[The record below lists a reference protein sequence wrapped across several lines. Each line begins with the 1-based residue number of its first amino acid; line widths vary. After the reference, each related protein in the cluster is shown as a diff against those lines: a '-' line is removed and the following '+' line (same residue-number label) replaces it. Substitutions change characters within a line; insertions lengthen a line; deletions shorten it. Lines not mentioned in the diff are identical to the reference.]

1 MDPYPIKDAG
11 TPRREKEIRLR
22 AHAVSRGTAMG
33 KIVFLYG
40 KKRQFYRISLK
51 ENQIDREIRRFRSS
65 VRLAKI
71 HLKKIGLRGSGKP
84 GDAVSG
90 IFDVHRMI
98 LEDDSFVGGIEEKIR
113 DEKVNAEWAVKIV
126 SDAYITKFKNIPDEH
141 LRSKYADVEDVAQR
155 LVTALGG
162 GRNPGIRLEKNS
174 IIAASEINPSTLVE
188 LGPSQPSALVTEH
201 GGWTSH
207 TFILAREID
216 LPAVTGIKRI
226 LRRVATG
233 DSVIVDGYRGELI
246 IHPSLETI
254 AEYRAAANRR
264 TAVRVDEL
272 LPPQLPTRTL
282 DGREITIRANADIPS
297 AYKAAKRLG
306 AKGIGLYRSEF
317 LFNQFR
323 GFPSESVQVEAY
335 KKIAALVGPEGVKIR
350 TFDLH
355 ADQLVGQN
363 YEKEKNPALGLRAV
377 RLSLAYEKQFRI
389 QLRSILA
396 ASASGNVDIILPMVS
411 DVSQIRTAKEM
422 IEREKRRLHERGTEI
437 GSPRFGVMIEVPSAV
452 MTIDD
457 IAEEVDF
464 LCLGTNDL
472 VQYILAVDRDNETV
486 SDWFHTLHPAVLRAI
501 KMTIAAAASRK
512 KPLIVCGEMA
522 GSAFYTPILIGM
534 GATELSMNVHS
545 IARVRH
551 AAAAIAYEEAKE
563 LIRIMEKCSTAGEAE
578 AVVRE
583 HFASKWLHVF
593 PNQEFSALGT
603 GQ

>member
-1 MDPYPIKDAG
+1 MDPYPSKEAE
-11 TPRREKEIRLR
+11 TSRPEKEIKLR
-22 AHAVSRGTAMG
+22 AHAVSRGLAFG
-33 KIVFLYG
+33 KIVCLYG

-51 ENQIDREIRRFRSS
+51 PNQIEREIRRFRSA

-71 HLKKIGLRGSGKP
+71 HLKKIGLRSNGKAS
-84 GDAVSG
+84 DAVSG

-98 LEDDSFVGGIEEKIR
+98 LEDSAFAAGIEKRIT
-113 DEKVNAEWAVKIV
+113 DEKVNAEWAVKVV
-126 SDAYITKFKNIPDEH
+126 SDTYVTKFKNIPDEH
-141 LRSKYADVEDVAQR
+141 LRSRYVDIEDVAQR

-162 GRNPGIRLEKNS
+162 GRRSGIRLEKNS
-174 IIAASEINPSTLVE
+174 VIAASEINPSTLVE

-216 LPAVTGIKRI
+216 LPAIAGIKRV
-226 LRRVATG
+226 LRRVTTG

-246 IHPSLETI
+246 IHPSAETL
-254 AEYRAAANRR
+254 AEYRAAVGRR
-264 TAVRVDEL
+264 PRLHADEHV
-272 LPPQLPTRTL
+272 PVELPTKTL

-323 GFPSESVQVEAY
+323 GFPSETVQVEAY
-335 KKIAALVGPEGVKIR
+335 EKIAALVGPDGVKIR

-411 DVSQIRTAKEM
+411 DVSQIRTAKGL
-422 IEREKRRLHERGTEI
+422 IEREKRRLRERGGKV
-437 GSPRFGVMIEVPSAV
+437 GSPRFGAMIEVPSAV

-457 IAEEVDF
+457 IVGEVDF

-472 VQYILAVDRDNETV
+472 VQYILAVDRDNEAV
-486 SDWFHTLHPAVLRAI
+486 SDWFHTLHPAVIRAI
-501 KMTIAAAASRK
+501 KITIEAAAKRNI
-512 KPLIVCGEMA
+512 PLIVCGEMA
-522 GSAFYTPILIGM
+522 GSPFYTPILIGL

-545 IARVRH
+545 IARVRCV
-551 AAAAIAYEEAKE
+551 AAAIAYEEAKE
-563 LIRIMEKCSTAGEAE
+563 LVRMMEKCSTASEAE

-583 HFASKWLHVF
+583 QIAAKWLHVF
-593 PNQEFSALGT
+593 PNEEFSALET
-603 GQ
+603 NP